1 MFPYIPNTPEDEK
14 LMLESIGVDSVER
27 LFDDIPDDLK
37 LGRRLNLE
45 APVSE
50 LELLSRM
57 NKMASTN
64 QCMIDTTCFL
74 GAGAYDHYIP
84 TVIDA
89 LTSRQE
95 FFTAYTPYQ
104 PEISQGTVRVI
115 FEYQTMIADITGMDV
130 ANASLYDGQTACAE
144 AAVMAV
150 ADVKKSNK
158 ILVSKSVAPES
169 RAVLKT
175 YMKFRDVEVVEVD
188 LEDGVTS
195 VSHLESLM
203 SKEVAG
209 LIVQSPNFFGLL
221 EDVESLEK
229 VVHTTKAKLILSTD
243 PIALGILKKPSEMNV
258 DIVIGEG
265 QALGNYMNFG
275 GPYLGF
281 IACSGKLTRK
291 MPGRIVGQSEDKD
304 GNRGFVLTLQAREQH
319 IRRYKAT
326 SNICSNQGLIAVR
339 ATIYMASLGKEG
351 LREVAT
357 QCLQKSH
364 YAYNKLIESGKATP
378 VFNKPFFKEFAV
390 KLNRNVDDVNAEL
403 IKQNILGGYNLAKD
417 YSELENAMLLC
428 VTEKRTKD
436 EIDNLVEVI
445 K

>member
-45 APVSE
+45 APISE

-339 ATIYMASLGKEG
+339 ATIYMATLGKEG

-428 VTEKRTKD
+428 VTEKRTKK

>member
-14 LMLESIGVDSVER
+14 QMLESIGVDSIDR
-27 LFDDIPDDLK
+27 LFDDIPNDLK

-45 APVSE
+45 APISE
-50 LELLSRM
+50 IELLSRIG
-57 NKMASTN
+57 KIASTN
-64 QCMIDTTCFL
+64 QCTIDNTCFL

-150 ADVKKSNK
+150 ADVKKSDT
-158 ILVSKSVAPES
+158 ILVSKSVSPES

-188 LEDGVTS
+188 IEDGVTS
-195 VSHLESLM
+195 ISHLESLM
-203 SKEVAG
+203 GKNVAG

-221 EDVESLEK
+221 EDVEAIEK
-229 VVHTTKAKLILSTD
+229 VVHTTKANLILSTD

-265 QALGNYMNFG
+265 QGLGNYMNFG

-281 IACSGKLTRK
+281 IACSNKLTRK
-291 MPGRIVGQSEDKD
+291 MPGRIVGQSADAA

-339 ATIYMASLGKEG
+339 ATIYMATLGKKG

-390 KLNRNVDDVNAEL
+390 KLNRNVDEINAEL
-403 IKQNILGGYNLAKD
+403 MEQNILGGYNLAKD
-417 YSELENAMLLC
+417 YSELENTMLIC
-428 VTEKRTKD
+428 VTEKRTKA

>member
-1 MFPYIPNTPEDEK
+1 MFPYIPTTPADEK
-14 LMLESIGVDSVER
+14 EMLESIGVDSVDR

-50 LELLSRM
+50 LELLSRIG
-57 NKMASTN
+57 KMASTN
-64 QCMIDTTCFL
+64 QCTIDNTCFL

-150 ADVKKSNK
+150 ADVKKSDT
-158 ILVSKSVAPES
+158 ILVSKSVSPES

-175 YMKFRDVEVVEVD
+175 YMKFRDIEVVEVD
-188 LEDGVTS
+188 IEDGVTS

-203 SKEVAG
+203 GKNVAG

-221 EDVESLEK
+221 EDVEAIEK
-229 VVHTTKAKLILSTD
+229 VVHTTKANLILSTD

-281 IACSGKLTRK
+281 IACSKKLIRK
-291 MPGRIVGQSEDKD
+291 MPGRIVGQSADAA

-339 ATIYMASLGKEG
+339 ATIYMATLGKEG

-390 KLNRNVDDVNAEL
+390 KLNRNVDDINAEL
-403 IKQNILGGYNLAKD
+403 MEQNILGGYNLAKD
-417 YSELENAMLLC
+417 YSELENTMLVC
-428 VTEKRTKD
+428 VTEKRTKA

>member
-14 LMLESIGVDSVER
+14 LMLESIGVDSVDR
-27 LFDDIPDDLK
+27 LFDDIPEEIK

-45 APVSE
+45 GPLSE
-50 LELLSRM
+50 LEVMGRV
-57 NKMASTN
+57 NKLASQNKNMT
-64 QCMIDTTCFL
+64 DATCFL

-84 TVIDA
+84 SVIDH

-95 FFTAYTPYQ
+95 FITAYTPYQ

-150 ADVKKSNK
+150 ADVKKSNT
-158 ILVSKSVAPES
+158 ILVSKSVSPES
-169 RAVLKT
+169 REVLKT
-175 YMKFRDVEVVEVD
+175 YMKFRDVNVVEVD

-195 VSHLESLM
+195 VAHLESLM

-209 LIVQSPNFFGLL
+209 FIVQSPNFFGLI
-221 EDVESLEK
+221 EDVEAIEK

-265 QALGNYMNFG
+265 QALGNYMNYG

-281 IACSGKLTRK
+281 IACNGKLTRK
-291 MPGRIVGQSEDKD
+291 MPGRIVGQSTDAK

-390 KLNRNVDDVNAEL
+390 KLNRSVDDVNADLLE
-403 IKQNILGGYNLAKD
+403 QNILGGYNLTKD

-428 VTEKRTKD
+428 VTEKRTKA